1 MNSFAQAH
9 LPALRQ
15 LAAGGAVFFGL
26 AFTALG
32 EALTVVNAGFED
44 ITGETQVN
52 EFTFGPLNG
61 WQLYDPGSITN
72 GGAGNTYFIG
82 TMTPFLIDPE
92 NQPGVYSY
100 FPGGASEGSRVG
112 IAFNFEGSGGQGD
125 YGMRQVL
132 SSTLQE
138 GLTYTLRVDIGNIGS
153 GFSQA
158 NDYYELS
165 GFPGYR
171 VELWA
176 GEFFLARDDNS
187 LSIIDGQFGT
197 STVNFTPLNGQ
208 DGIGDNLEIRL
219 ISLNLVDP
227 LHTDSDLEVDFDN
240 VRLDAEAVPEPGTVG
255 LLILA
260 AGAMAVGLRKARSS

>member
-1 MNSFAQAH
+1 MNPFAPSH

-15 LAAGGAVFFGL
+15 FAAGGVVFFGL
-26 AFTALG
+26 AFAALG

-44 ITGETQVN
+44 IGGETQVN

-82 TMTPFLIDPE
+82 TMAPFLVDPE

-100 FPGGASEGSRVG
+100 FPGGAAEGSRVG
-112 IAFNFEGSGGQGD
+112 IAFNFEGSGGQGA

-138 GLTYTLRVDIGNIGS
+138 GMTYTLRVDIGNIGS
-153 GFSQA
+153 GFSMA

-187 LSIIDGQFGT
+187 LSISDGQFGT

-219 ISLNLVDP
+219 INLNLVDP
-227 LHTDSDLEVDFDN
+227 LHSDSDLEVDFDN

-260 AGAMAVGLRKARSS
+260 AGAAALGLRKARSS